1 MEVTGRKLSGP
12 MRILLR
18 LVSVRPLS
26 LRRLWALGLLV
37 LLGVLCASPV
47 WESRGEIRMGAH
59 SAQQGTHHAKQ
70 HLEETCE
77 VCSVRALQATAPAPS
92 AVAVNDTSP
101 ARVDQVRRES
111 APSSDLSPTALSR
124 APPAI
129 G

>member
-1 MEVTGRKLSGP
+1 M
-12 MRILLR
+12 ILFHR
-18 LVSVRPLS
+18 ADTDRTSAP
-26 LRRLWALGLLV
+26 RRVLALGLFV
-37 LLGVLCASPV
+37 LLGALFAAPLWETSAPV
-47 WESRGEIRMGAH
+47 RMGAH
-59 SAQQGTHHAKQ
+59 FEQQGTHHAKQ
-70 HLEETCE
+70 HREETCE

-92 AVAVNDTSP
+92 AVAVNYTSP